1 MNSSSV
7 VSVRLMVYN
16 HESYIKQ
23 AIDGIL
29 LQKVNFPVEI
39 VIGDDFSSDESLA
52 IATAYQNQGNFQK
65 EILFH

>member
-16 HESYIKQ
+16 HESYLKQ

-52 IATAYQNQGNFQK
+52 IATA
-65 EILFH
+65 